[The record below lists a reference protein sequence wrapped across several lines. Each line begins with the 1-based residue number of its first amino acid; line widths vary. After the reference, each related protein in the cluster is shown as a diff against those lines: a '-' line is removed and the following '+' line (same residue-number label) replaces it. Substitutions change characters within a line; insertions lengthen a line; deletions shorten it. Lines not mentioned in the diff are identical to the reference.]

1 MANGGRFKVSFKRGI
16 RNNSFLEALETL
28 ARQDGWWKDVLADKS
43 LIIGIRDEYLNI
55 YWHGQSLFKV
65 SFKGGKVAAS
75 THEKY
80 LLNPDLKDQIPL
92 IDGRFDF
99 GKVAERMLTRDYEGV
114 TTLGRLKRAAALYSG
129 REKEGVHEIAT
140 SNPSV
145 VDVEIAVGAVGVA
158 NVVKKLPR
166 MDVASFETAE
176 RGVDLVFWEAKTF
189 SNPELENGDVVDQIK
204 GYQAVINA
212 HHADIAD
219 SYWRVAKNLAAIEK
233 WSNGVRSLA
242 PATRDAATK
251 AKINVKSSTIGL
263 IVYDFTADQ
272 RDRKGKDGKTLR
284 EKLTELF
291 DKNCLSTERFRFK
304 GTAKGLTL

>member
-1 MANGGRFKVSFKRGI
+1 
-16 RNNSFLEALETL
+16 
-28 ARQDGWWKDVLADKS
+28 
-43 LIIGIRDEYLNI
+43 
-55 YWHGQSLFKV
+55 
-65 SFKGGKVAAS
+65 
-75 THEKY
+75 
-80 LLNPDLKDQIPL
+80 
-92 IDGRFDF
+92 
-99 GKVAERMLTRDYEGV
+99 
-114 TTLGRLKRAAALYSG
+114 
-129 REKEGVHEIAT
+129 
-140 SNPSV
+140 
-145 VDVEIAVGAVGVA
+145 
-158 NVVKKLPR
+158 
-166 MDVASFETAE
+166 
-176 RGVDLVFWEAKTF
+176 
-189 SNPELENGDVVDQIK
+189 LENGDVVDQIK